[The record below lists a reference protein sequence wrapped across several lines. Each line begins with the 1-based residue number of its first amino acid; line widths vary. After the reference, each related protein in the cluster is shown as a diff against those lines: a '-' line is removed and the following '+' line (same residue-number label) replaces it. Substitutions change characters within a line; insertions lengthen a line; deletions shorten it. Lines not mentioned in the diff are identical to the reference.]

1 MYYII
6 MKKILNTFV
15 LLAVLI
21 FPAMF
26 FSGCAATSKVDKK
39 KDEVITVTYNG
50 EIIKIKKAP
59 KDVYLTL
66 DGGKFNMSDPS
77 YPTFEVSVQAM
88 HRITKVFDKK
98 IGYVIVEKS
107 GKEANMSEELYQAVK
122 KQVDRSNNYLR
133 NLKY

>member
-1 MYYII
+1 
-6 MKKILNTFV
+6 MKRLLKVTLP
-15 LLAVLI
+15 LAVFAFSAI
-21 FPAMF
+21 Y

>member
-1 MYYII
+1 
-6 MKKILNTFV
+6 
-15 LLAVLI
+15 
-21 FPAMF
+21 
-26 FSGCAATSKVDKK
+26 
-39 KDEVITVTYNG
+39 
-50 EIIKIKKAP
+50 
-59 KDVYLTL
+59 
-66 DGGKFNMSDPS
+66 MSDPS